1 MKRMESVESSAPAT
15 PAGQSTKHYT
25 PPSSVLR
32 GLSQLAIASPQV
44 PEVIEESQ
52 VEEETPQIFH
62 GPVQLMHQRTLNL
75 EDTLMDTQEVQQPG
89 TGGFENKTETTKVP
103 EPVPPVAPDPVA
115 PSGSPQEAAK
125 AAPQA
130 NVETKQTPKANPTGG
145 SVKDSKKDM
154 YHDGTYWKKL
164 ICTYVLT
171 SIHCT
176 SKYSFFSRSDR
187 TLKLSYGC
195 ACINIKFT
203 FMHVCVISYLGY
215 LRMRAYAT
223 PNKRGICKASES
235 VIGMFKTD
243 EGRCLVC

>member
-62 GPVQLMHQRTLNL
+62 GPVQLIHQRTLNL
-75 EDTLMDTQEVQQPG
+75 DDTLMDTQEVQQPG

-103 EPVPPVAPDPVA
+103 EPVPPVAPAPVA

-145 SVKDSKKDM
+145 SGKDSKKDM

-195 ACINIKFT
+195 ACINIINLHLC
-203 FMHVCVISYLGY
+203 MCV
-215 LRMRAYAT
+215 
-223 PNKRGICKASES
+223 
-235 VIGMFKTD
+235 
-243 EGRCLVC
+243 